1 MLDQTRTDLRRLEDA
16 YIEAVNSAIGEGRE
30 DLVEELV
37 ASYPD
42 AALRLLTTDEH
53 RRAAA

>member
-53 RRAAA
+53 RRAA

>member
-1 MLDQTRTDLRRLEDA
+1 VHDDIRTELRMLEDQ
-16 YIEAVNSAIGEGRE
+16 YTEAVNSAVGEDRK

-42 AALRLLTTDEH
+42 AALRLLGSTVSDH
-53 RRAAA
+53 AA

>member
-1 MLDQTRTDLRRLEDA
+1 MLDQNRTAQQKLHDE
-16 YIEAVNSAIGEGRE
+16 YIEAVNSAIGEDRE

-42 AALRLLTTDEH
+42 AALRLLTEQDDY
-53 RRAAA
+53 RSAA